1 MSNIWFRL
9 MAAEFKIRDYL
20 HPRKEIVEEVGLKA
34 GFQVLDY
41 GCGPGGYV
49 LPVAKIIG
57 SSGKL
62 YALDAAPIAIEMVNK
77 IVAKNRLNNVET
89 ILSDCDTKLPDGKLN
104 VVLLYDVFH
113 DLEDQKSVL
122 KELHRVLKEN
132 GEISFSDHHL
142 KNNEIVSRITEDG
155 LFTVQKKNS
164 NTYTFIKK

>member
-1 MSNIWFRL
+1 

-41 GCGPGGYV
+41 GCGPGGYT

-113 DLEDQKSVL
+113 DLEDQKSLL
-122 KELHRVLKEN
+122 KKLHRVLKEN

-142 KNNEIVSRITEDG
+142 KDNEIVSRITEDG
-155 LFTVQKKNS
+155 LFTFQKKNS

>member
-1 MSNIWFRL
+1 M
-9 MAAEFKIRDYL
+9 

-34 GFQVLDY
+34 GFQVPDY

-62 YALDAAPIAIEMVNK
+62 YALDAASIAIEMVNK
-77 IVAKNRLNNVET
+77 IVAKNHLNNVET

-142 KNNEIVSRITEDG
+142 KDNEIVSRITEDG
-155 LFTVQKKNS
+155 LFTFQKKNS